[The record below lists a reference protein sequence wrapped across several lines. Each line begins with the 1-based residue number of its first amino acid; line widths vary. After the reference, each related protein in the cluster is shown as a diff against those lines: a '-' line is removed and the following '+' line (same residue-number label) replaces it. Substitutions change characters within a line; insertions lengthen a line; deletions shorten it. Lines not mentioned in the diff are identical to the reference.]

1 MRGGLQ
7 IIYRT
12 ESLWNENELNIQL
25 FLLVCD
31 KDRVLAAKLNDNLIE
46 KRLYTCILAR
56 IVK

>member
-1 MRGGLQ
+1 MRGRLTDYLQ
-7 IIYRT
+7 T

-46 KRLYTCILAR
+46 KRL
-56 IVK
+56 

>member
-1 MRGGLQ
+1 MSENIRDNLEWEEGLQ

-46 KRLYTCILAR
+46 KRL
-56 IVK
+56 

>member
-46 KRLYTCILAR
+46 KRL
-56 IVK
+56 